1 MIQKGEI
8 PLRLELDWVESR
20 ARLTPDAEAIVDV
33 EQARSWTFA
42 ELNKR
47 SEAAASWLRK
57 KGVNKGD
64 RVALLSPNHISYFD
78 LLFACVKLGAI
89 FVPLNWRL
97 AADEIDYILQDC
109 TPKVMGYHSSFTEKI
124 NELPFLESLSF
135 KIDDEV
141 YLDQAISLNAEVEI
155 TEQ

>member
-1 MIQKGEI
+1 MIKKGEI
-8 PLRLELDWVESR
+8 AVRLELDWVESR

-47 SEAAASWLRK
+47 SEAAAGWLRK

-78 LLFACVKLGAI
+78 LLFACMKLGAI

-141 YLDQAISLNAEVEI
+141 YLDQAISLA
-155 TEQ
+155 